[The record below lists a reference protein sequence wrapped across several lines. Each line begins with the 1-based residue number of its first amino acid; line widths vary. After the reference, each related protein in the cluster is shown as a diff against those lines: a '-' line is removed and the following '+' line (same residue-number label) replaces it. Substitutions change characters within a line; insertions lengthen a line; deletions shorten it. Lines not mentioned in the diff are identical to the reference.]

1 VNEIDINPRRRDVS
15 QRVGFLLS
23 QVGGFAASRFAER
36 LTVLGLQPSDVGIL
50 RLIAIEPGMSQQ
62 TLAARLGV
70 GASRVVVLIDE
81 LERKD
86 LLARERSTKDRRNY
100 ELRLTD
106 AGLGVMSRMREIG
119 ADHENDLV
127 KALSTQ
133 ERETLARLLIKISQ
147 SHDLTPDV
155 HPGYRSGTVKL

>member
-1 VNEIDINPRRRDVS
+1 
-15 QRVGFLLS
+15 LS
-23 QVGGFAASRFAER
+23 QVGGFAAARFAER

-50 RLIAIEPGMSQQ
+50 RLITVEPGLSQQ
-62 TLAARLGV
+62 TLAAHLGV

-81 LERKD
+81 LEKKG
-86 LLARERSTKDRRNY
+86 LLSRERSTRDRRNY

-119 ADHENDLV
+119 ADHENDLIKV
-127 KALSTQ
+127 LSAE
-133 ERETLARLLIKISQ
+133 ERETLAGLLNKISQ

-155 HPGYRSGTVKL
+155 HPGYRSAPGRT